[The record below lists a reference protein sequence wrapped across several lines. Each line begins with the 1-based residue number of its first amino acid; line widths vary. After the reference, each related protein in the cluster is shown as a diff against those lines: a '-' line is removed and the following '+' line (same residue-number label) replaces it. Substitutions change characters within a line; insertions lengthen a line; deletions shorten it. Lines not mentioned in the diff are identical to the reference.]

1 MVIKGRAHEKCINMY
16 LIYSITRE
24 SIYPHLYTGFFI
36 HKVWHKSSSIYN
48 IASVVSPN
56 IYTVIKYEAINNIR
70 FGVICY
76 FRSNTCSTHRD
87 YYKCCCSLGLFW
99 QVLNK

>member
-1 MVIKGRAHEKCINMY
+1 MY
-16 LIYSITRE
+16 KNVHYIWLIEGVDLPTSVYS
-24 SIYPHLYTGFFI
+24 FFI
-36 HKVWHKSSSIYN
+36 HQVWNKASSVYN

-76 FRSNTCSTHRD
+76 FRSNTCSTHTETIISGVAALWA
-87 YYKCCCSLGLFW
+87 CLAGPE
-99 QVLNK
+99 